1 MDQETKKQTVLNVVF
16 IDDEV
21 EILDRAFEKSG
32 LRAKA
37 EFIRYLVN
45 KYNQEN

>member
-1 MDQETKKQTVLNVVF
+1 MEEANKKQIVLNVVF
-16 IDDEV
+16 VDDEV
-21 EILDRAFEKSG
+21 DTLESAFNKSG